1 MTAFDALEL
10 TGRASSHVVEVP
22 EFNLS
27 LHPDAAAAL
36 EALRRSARRA
46 GLDPWPVSGFRSVGR
61 QLAVWNAKYRGERP
75 LLDRRGRPLHGAD
88 LDVGARVT
96 AILCW
101 SALPGAS
108 RHHWGTDIDLIDRA
122 ALARMSGPGPQL
134 VAAEYADDGPFAA
147 LAAWL
152 ERNARRF
159 GFYRPYRVDRGGVA
173 PEPWHYS
180 FAPAARVAEEG
191 LTPALLTAAL
201 EDAAIDGR
209 DWLLGRI
216 GELHRCY
223 VAAVDRPP
231 RMRSRW
237 VRRGT

>member
-1 MTAFDALEL
+1 VTAFDALEL
-10 TGRASSHVVEVP
+10 TGRAASHVIEIP
-22 EFNLS
+22 DFGLS

-36 EALRRSARRA
+36 EALQRSARRA
-46 GLDPWPVSGFRSVGR
+46 GLDPWPVSGFRSFER
-61 QLAVWNAKYRGERP
+61 QLTIWNSKFRGERP
-75 LLDRRGRPLHGAD
+75 LLDRLGRPLHSTD
-88 LDVGARVT
+88 LDVGARVA

-108 RHHWGTDIDLIDRA
+108 RHHWGTDIDLVDRA
-122 ALARMSGPGPQL
+122 AIGLMAGSGVQL
-134 VAAEYADDGPFAA
+134 VAAEYAEGGPFEA

-159 GFYRPYRVDRGGVA
+159 GFYRPYRVDHGGVA

-180 FAPAARVAEEG
+180 FAPAARMAEDG
-191 LTPALLTAAL
+191 LTPALLAAAL
-201 EDAAIDGR
+201 EGAAIDGR

-216 GELHRCY
+216 GELHRRY
-223 VAAVDRPP
+223 VAVVDRPP

-237 VRRGT
+237 ARRGS

>member
-10 TGRASSHVVEVP
+10 TGRAASHVIEIP
-22 EFNLS
+22 EFSLS

-46 GLDPWPVSGFRSVGR
+46 GLDPWPASGFRSFER
-61 QLAVWNAKYRGERP
+61 QLAIWNSKFRGERP
-75 LLDRRGRPLHGAD
+75 LLDRLGRPLDSAD
-88 LDVGARVT
+88 LDIGARVT

-108 RHHWGTDIDLIDRA
+108 RHHWGTDVDLVDRA
-122 ALARMSGPGPQL
+122 ALARMAGRGAQL
-134 VAAEYADDGPFAA
+134 VAAEYAEGGPFAA

-159 GFYRPYRVDRGGVA
+159 GFYRPYRLDHGGVA
-173 PEPWHYS
+173 PEPWHHS
-180 FAPAARVAEEG
+180 FAPAARVAEAG
-191 LTPALLTAAL
+191 LTPALLTAVL
-201 EDAAIDGR
+201 EGAAIEGR

-216 GELHRCY
+216 DELHRRY

-237 VRRGT
+237 ARSGT